1 MADDEDHTIN
11 RAALPPNQLSVSNP
25 KPAGHIKV
33 VARVCMCVWLCLCV
47 SVCVS
52 VRVSVCVCVSLCL
65 SPPRSPR
72 PPPFGSCCNQCAFA
86 SAVIGGGDIVL
97 SGAGERR
104 GEGV

>member
-47 SVCVS
+47 SVCL
-52 VRVSVCVCVSLCL
+52 CVCLPL
-65 SPPRSPR
+65 APLA
-72 PPPFGSCCNQCAFA
+72 PPPLVR
-86 SAVIGGGDIVL
+86 AVISVL
-97 SGAGERR
+97 LLLP
-104 GEGV
+104 